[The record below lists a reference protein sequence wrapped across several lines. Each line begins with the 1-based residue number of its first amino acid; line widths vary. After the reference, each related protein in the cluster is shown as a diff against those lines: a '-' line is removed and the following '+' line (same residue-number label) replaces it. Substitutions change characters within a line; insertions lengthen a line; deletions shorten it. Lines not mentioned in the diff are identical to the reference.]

1 MAGSLSAV
9 SRSANTDIFQCGTER
24 MVRVSSDRGLLNGIM
39 ILALEIT
46 RTSPEA
52 AGQADFVRER

>member
-1 MAGSLSAV
+1 
-9 SRSANTDIFQCGTER
+9 
-24 MVRVSSDRGLLNGIM
+24 MVRVSSGRGLLNGIM

>member
-1 MAGSLSAV
+1 
-9 SRSANTDIFQCGTER
+9 
-24 MVRVSSDRGLLNGIM
+24 MVRVSSSRGLLKGIT
-39 ILALEIT
+39 IFALEIT

>member
-1 MAGSLSAV
+1 
-9 SRSANTDIFQCGTER
+9 
-24 MVRVSSDRGLLNGIM
+24 MVRVSSGRGLLNGIM

-52 AGQADFVRER
+52 AGQADLVQER